1 MIINLTL
8 AKSVFQVRSVDAPGK
23 VVVTSVRTG
32 TATWGSWLI
41 LHLPIFLPCR
51 LRGHRIGLNDVEHQS
66 LTTIHVNS
74 WSAQLSNDPDGL
86 IKAQPERFHPVRTGR
101 YGTASIALLAGTSR
115 KPDDH
120 SAKWWIS
127 T

>member
-8 AKSVFQVRSVDAPGK
+8 AKSVFQVRGVDAPGK

-74 WSAQLSNDPDGL
+74 WSAQLSHDPDGL
-86 IKAQPERFHPVRTGR
+86 IQAQPERFHPGRTGR
-101 YGTASIALLAGTSR
+101 
-115 KPDDH
+115 
-120 SAKWWIS
+120 
-127 T
+127 